1 MHCSPASSSTLDT
14 LAIQRALDAAE
25 GKGGVVVVPEG
36 TYLTKQVQ
44 LRSDTMLW
52 LDKNAV
58 LLASQNYATYPHV
71 VPCESLVAVRNTGRA
86 LVYAERARNISI
98 SGGGELNANGRCRFK
113 VNDPKGI
120 NKLYTSRPDNLYM
133 ACCEDIRVSD
143 VRFTSA
149 AYWTLVP
156 LSSRFV
162 TLEHLMLD
170 CMNTPNRDG
179 IDPVDCHDLSVR
191 HCYIMAGDDGFC
203 LKTADRMGCRNI
215 LAEDLVIQSLAS
227 AIKIGTDSYAKV
239 ENVTVRRCILKN
251 VNRCGIAVETVDGA
265 AIRNCTFEDIDM
277 TDCGGPMYMT
287 IGHRNR
293 KAPQFPVR
301 MGSMAHIVFRRIGYR
316 APYLFSRCKTV
327 YESLFIGDSA
337 ENKIR
342 DVLVADCDL
351 LLPGGCRHGVDAPQ
365 PIGEKYPEYDRHG
378 LSSGAVF
385 TLRFCEDVRFENNVI
400 QTERPDVRPLVMIHD
415 C

>member
-1 MHCSPASSSTLDT
+1 M
-14 LAIQRALDAAE
+14 
-25 GKGGVVVVPEG
+25 PEG

-86 LVYAERARNISI
+86 LVYAERARNIRI

-170 CMNTPNRDG
+170 W
-179 IDPVDCHDLSVR
+179 HE
-191 HCYIMAGDDGFC
+191 H
-203 LKTADRMGCRNI
+203 
-215 LAEDLVIQSLAS
+215 
-227 AIKIGTDSYAKV
+227 
-239 ENVTVRRCILKN
+239 
-251 VNRCGIAVETVDGA
+251 
-265 AIRNCTFEDIDM
+265 
-277 TDCGGPMYMT
+277 
-287 IGHRNR
+287 
-293 KAPQFPVR
+293 
-301 MGSMAHIVFRRIGYR
+301 
-316 APYLFSRCKTV
+316 
-327 YESLFIGDSA
+327 
-337 ENKIR
+337 
-342 DVLVADCDL
+342 
-351 LLPGGCRHGVDAPQ
+351 PQ
-365 PIGEKYPEYDRHG
+365 PRRH
-378 LSSGAVF
+378 
-385 TLRFCEDVRFENNVI
+385 
-400 QTERPDVRPLVMIHD
+400 
-415 C
+415 

>member
-25 GKGGVVVVPEG
+25 GKGGVV
-36 TYLTKQVQ
+36 
-44 LRSDTMLW
+44 
-52 LDKNAV
+52 
-58 LLASQNYATYPHV
+58 V

-133 ACCEDIRVSD
+133 ACCEDIRVFD

-191 HCYIMAGDDGFC
+191 HCCIMAGDDGFC
-203 LKTADRMGCRNI
+203 LKTADRK
-215 LAEDLVIQSLAS
+215 LS
-227 AIKIGTDSYAKV
+227 AG
-239 ENVTVRRCILKN
+239 
-251 VNRCGIAVETVDGA
+251 
-265 AIRNCTFEDIDM
+265 
-277 TDCGGPMYMT
+277 
-287 IGHRNR
+287 
-293 KAPQFPVR
+293 
-301 MGSMAHIVFRRIGYR
+301 
-316 APYLFSRCKTV
+316 KTV
-327 YESLFIGDSA
+327 KSNFLEQA
-337 ENKIR
+337 
-342 DVLVADCDL
+342 
-351 LLPGGCRHGVDAPQ
+351 
-365 PIGEKYPEYDRHG
+365 
-378 LSSGAVF
+378 
-385 TLRFCEDVRFENNVI
+385 
-400 QTERPDVRPLVMIHD
+400 
-415 C
+415 

>member
-1 MHCSPASSSTLDT
+1 MLPPGEKFNVRDYGAKGDGSTLDT

-162 TLEHLMLD
+162 TLEHLMLEEAKLWLD
-170 CMNTPNRDG
+170 SG
-179 IDPVDCHDLSVR
+179 IIFGPETAQFERFNVACPRVTLEQ
-191 HCYIMAGDDGFC
+191 ALTQ
-203 LKTADRMGCRNI
+203 LKDALDKH
-215 LAEDLVIQSLAS
+215 LA
-227 AIKIGTDSYAKV
+227 AK
-239 ENVTVRRCILKN
+239 
-251 VNRCGIAVETVDGA
+251 
-265 AIRNCTFEDIDM
+265 
-277 TDCGGPMYMT
+277 
-287 IGHRNR
+287 
-293 KAPQFPVR
+293 
-301 MGSMAHIVFRRIGYR
+301 
-316 APYLFSRCKTV
+316 
-327 YESLFIGDSA
+327 
-337 ENKIR
+337 
-342 DVLVADCDL
+342 
-351 LLPGGCRHGVDAPQ
+351 
-365 PIGEKYPEYDRHG
+365 
-378 LSSGAVF
+378 
-385 TLRFCEDVRFENNVI
+385 
-400 QTERPDVRPLVMIHD
+400 
-415 C
+415 

>member
-25 GKGGVVVVPEG
+25 GKGGVVVE
-36 TYLTKQVQ
+36 
-44 LRSDTMLW
+44 
-52 LDKNAV
+52 
-58 LLASQNYATYPHV
+58 
-71 VPCESLVAVRNTGRA
+71 PCESLVAVRNTGRA

-133 ACCEDIRVSD
+133 ACCEDIRAFD
-143 VRFTSA
+143 ARCTSA

-191 HCYIMAGDDGFC
+191 HCCIMAGDDGFC

-215 LAEDLVIQSLAS
+215 FAEDLIIQSLAS

-239 ENVTVRRCILKN
+239 ENVTVRRFAIAPSRIL
-251 VNRCGIAVETVDGA
+251 T
-265 AIRNCTFEDIDM
+265 
-277 TDCGGPMYMT
+277 
-287 IGHRNR
+287 
-293 KAPQFPVR
+293 
-301 MGSMAHIVFRRIGYR
+301 
-316 APYLFSRCKTV
+316 
-327 YESLFIGDSA
+327 
-337 ENKIR
+337 
-342 DVLVADCDL
+342 
-351 LLPGGCRHGVDAPQ
+351 
-365 PIGEKYPEYDRHG
+365 
-378 LSSGAVF
+378 
-385 TLRFCEDVRFENNVI
+385 
-400 QTERPDVRPLVMIHD
+400 
-415 C
+415 

>member
-1 MHCSPASSSTLDT
+1 MLPPGEKFNVRDYGAKGDGSTLDT

-71 VPCESLVAVRNTGRA
+71 VPC
-86 LVYAERARNISI
+86 
-98 SGGGELNANGRCRFK
+98 
-113 VNDPKGI
+113 

-191 HCYIMAGDDGFC
+191 HCCIMAGDDGFC

-215 LAEDLVIQSLAS
+215 FAEDLVIQSLAS

-293 KAPQFPVR
+293 KAPQLPVR
-301 MGSMAHIVFRRIGYR
+301 VGSMAHIAFRRIGYR

-378 LSSGAVF
+378 LSSGAAF

-400 QTERPDVRPLVMIHD
+400 QTEKPDVRPLVMIHD